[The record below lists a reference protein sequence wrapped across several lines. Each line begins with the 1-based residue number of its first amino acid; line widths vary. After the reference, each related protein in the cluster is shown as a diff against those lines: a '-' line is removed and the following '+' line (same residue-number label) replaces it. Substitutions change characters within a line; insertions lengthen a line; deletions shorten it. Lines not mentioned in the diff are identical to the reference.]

1 MNIELKQVI
10 PVPLKDKLSGR
21 QSDIWNTSRSF
32 GQQQWIKIIAPR
44 GTGKTTLVHTLYK
57 LRQNYEGHVTW
68 GVVSLNNITGDDL
81 ALLRQQKV
89 SIIFQDLRLFPN
101 LTASENIELNRV
113 LQQPFYESSMIEEM
127 AAQLG
132 VGHILQQQAGLCS
145 YGEQQRIAIIR
156 ALVQP
161 FEWLIMDEPFSHL
174 DKANTAKAVALINSE
189 CRKRK
194 AGLII
199 TDLDEDNH
207 FAYTHA
213 FTL

>member
-32 GQQQWIKIIAPR
+32 GQQQWIKIMAPS

-57 LRQNYEGHVTW
+57 LRQDYEGHVTW
-68 GVVSLNNITGDDL
+68 GGVSLSNITGDNL

-101 LTASENIELNRV
+101 LTAHENIELNRV

-132 VGHILQQQAGLCS
+132 VSHILQQQAGLCS

-156 ALVQP
+156 ALMQP

-174 DKANTAKAVALINSE
+174 DKANTTKAVALIDSE